1 MRSKAFNSSRMTP
14 SWCPERPKM
23 RARITL
29 VLLLL
34 AALPSWSQV
43 EPGATGDT
51 TIDNGTQMMIPP
63 PVAGVAFPD
72 VVSSENLPNY
82 VLLGITASGGYI
94 ENVLPAQNAPLVNAE
109 TYSFYPTIA
118 VARSTP
124 YRQVTASYSPS
135 FLFYEPGSVSVLNTI
150 NHGVSMTFQDR
161 FSPHI
166 TFNMEDFFYRT
177 SDVYDQ
183 SYLFSGGVVT
193 GSIETP
199 TTIVI
204 APFEQQL
211 SNLVHGFLTYQ
222 FGRDGMIGVGVTDST
237 IYFSAPSATTGLGN
251 SHSDST
257 WGFYNRRISRRH
269 YLGFSYQWT
278 RIAAQTIAERTGT
291 QMNSLLPFYSF
302 YFSKA
307 TSVSISAGAQQVQ
320 VNAPVPP
327 SLPTYSSWEP
337 TADVSVGYQGKRGYL
352 AASYSYTVI
361 AGQGL
366 LGAFNTNGANLS
378 AGWNPA
384 RNWTTG
390 LTFFYAN
397 TSNATPLLSPFPG
410 GTTVSGQV
418 LLSHSFRESLVATV
432 GYERIHEDYPEI
444 LSANTDS
451 NQVYGRITYQ
461 FKRNV
466 GK

>member
-1 MRSKAFNSSRMTP
+1 ML
-14 SWCPERPKM
+14 
-23 RARITL
+23 ARLTL
-29 VLLLL
+29 ILLLL
-34 AALPSWSQV
+34 AALPSWCQV
-43 EPGATGDT
+43 EPGATGSDT
-51 TIDNGTQMMIPP
+51 TTESDEQMMVPP
-63 PVAGVAFPD
+63 PVAGVAFPN

-82 VLLGITASGGYI
+82 VSAGITASGGYI
-94 ENVLPAQNAPLVNAE
+94 ENVLPAQNAPLVNAQL
-109 TYSFYPTIA
+109 YSIYPTLA

-150 NHGVSMTFQDR
+150 NHGASMTFQDR
-161 FSPHI
+161 LSPHI
-166 TFNMEDFFYRT
+166 TFNVEDFFYRT

-193 GSIETP
+193 GSTQTP
-199 TTIVI
+199 STIVI

-211 SNLVHGFLTYQ
+211 SNLAHGFLTYQ
-222 FGRDGMIGVGVTDST
+222 FAEDGMIGGGASDST
-237 IYFSAPSATTGLGN
+237 IYFSAPSASTGLGN
-251 SHSDST
+251 SHSDSA
-257 WGFYNRRISRRH
+257 WAFYNRRFSGNQYI
-269 YLGFSYQWT
+269 GFSYQWT
-278 RIAAQTIAERTGT
+278 RTAAQTTVEQTDT
-291 QMNSLLPFYSF
+291 EMNSLLPFYSF
-302 YFSKA
+302 YFSK
-307 TSVSISAGAQQVQ
+307 TTSISISGGEQHVE
-320 VNAPVPP
+320 VTAPVPGN
-327 SLPTYSSWEP
+327 LPTLSSWEP
-337 TADVSVGYQGKRGYL
+337 TADVSLGYQGERGYL

-361 AGQGL
+361 SGQGL

-378 AGWNPA
+378 AGWNPS
-384 RNWTTG
+384 RTWTAG